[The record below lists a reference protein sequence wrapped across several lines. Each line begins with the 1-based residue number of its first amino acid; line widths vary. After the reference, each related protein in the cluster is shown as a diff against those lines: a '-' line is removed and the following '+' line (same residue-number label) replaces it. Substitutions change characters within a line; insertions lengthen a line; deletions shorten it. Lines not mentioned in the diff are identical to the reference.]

1 MESAAAAR
9 CALIIPARRAST
21 RLADKML
28 LRETGK
34 TVLQHT
40 WEVARQAQRPDVVL
54 IATDDEEIAREARRF
69 GAEVL
74 MTSPACASG
83 TDRVAEAAR
92 QLPRA
97 EILVNLQGDEP
108 DMDPRAIDR
117 VIAKLERNP
126 AAGMSTAAAPLRTR
140 EQLDDPACVKVTF
153 DHAGRALYFS
163 RSAIPHPREWSDALL
178 TAEPPTFY
186 LHLGIYAYRR
196 LLLERI
202 TSLPV
207 SCLESVEKL
216 EQLRVLECGETILVA
231 PVDHACRGIDTP
243 GDYAD
248 FVARR
253 KAA

>member
-1 MESAAAAR
+1 MQSALNAR
-9 CALIIPARRAST
+9 CVLVIPARRAST

-28 LRETGK
+28 LRDTGK

-40 WEVARQAQRPDVVL
+40 WEVASRAQRPDAVL
-54 IATDDEEIAREARRF
+54 VATDDDEIAREARRF
-69 GAEVL
+69 GADVI
-74 MTSPACASG
+74 MTSHGCNSG

-92 QLPRA
+92 ELPQA

-126 AAGMSTAAAPLRTR
+126 GCGMATAAAPLRTR

-153 DHAGRALYFS
+153 DHHGRALYFS
-163 RSAIPHPREWSDALL
+163 RSAIPHAREWDDELL
-178 TAEPPTFY
+178 TADPPTYY

-202 TSLPV
+202 TSLPM
-207 SCLESVEKL
+207 SHLESVE
-216 EQLRVLECGETILVA
+216 
-231 PVDHACRGIDTP
+231 
-243 GDYAD
+243 
-248 FVARR
+248 
-253 KAA
+253 